1 MDHDSVR
8 RRHPTPASPIVSR
21 RPAAMPVTP
30 RSGATPTAPRQMRFV
45 PAAAPQVTP
54 VTPQATPASPVM
66 APRRWGIKQCANQ
79 FHGAFA
85 GLDQE
90 IHHATGRA
98 TSNVAEST
106 LLTSGRL
113 VHAGL
118 KPRKLPKL
126 RLKKRPAAPASP
138 GPRVRQVS
146 IEDDAAPT
154 EPSLLLAAAAAPM
167 PISGSREAGIAKH
180 VSVDSEDEDDWG
192 HFSFEDGDAPP
203 SSLEDY
209 RWN

>member
-1 MDHDSVR
+1 M
-8 RRHPTPASPIVSR
+8 ASS
-21 RPAAMPVTP
+21 
-30 RSGATPTAPRQMRFV
+30 F
-45 PAAAPQVTP
+45 
-54 VTPQATPASPVM
+54 
-66 APRRWGIKQCANQ
+66 
-79 FHGAFA
+79 
-85 GLDQE
+85 
-90 IHHATGRA
+90 
-98 TSNVAEST
+98 VAENT

-113 VHAGL
+113 TNAGL

-146 IEDDAAPT
+146 IEDDAPPT
-154 EPSLLLAAAAAPM
+154 EPSLLLAAAAAPI
-167 PISGSREAGIAKH
+167 PIPIRREAGIAMQ

-203 SSLEDY
+203 SSLENY

>member
-1 MDHDSVR
+1 MDALR
-8 RRHPTPASPIVSR
+8 RQSSAQISR
-21 RPAAMPVTP
+21 RL
-30 RSGATPTAPRQMRFV
+30 
-45 PAAAPQVTP
+45 
-54 VTPQATPASPVM
+54 
-66 APRRWGIKQCANQ
+66 
-79 FHGAFA
+79 HG
-85 GLDQE
+85 
-90 IHHATGRA
+90 TGRA
-98 TSNVAEST
+98 ASTVAEIT

-138 GPRVRQVS
+138 GPRARQVS

-167 PISGSREAGIAKH
+167 PIPSRREAGIAMQ

-203 SSLEDY
+203 SSLENY

>member
-1 MDHDSVR
+1 
-8 RRHPTPASPIVSR
+8 
-21 RPAAMPVTP
+21 
-30 RSGATPTAPRQMRFV
+30 MRKF
-45 PAAAPQVTP
+45 
-54 VTPQATPASPVM
+54 
-66 APRRWGIKQCANQ
+66 R
-79 FHGAFA
+79 GAFTA
-85 GLDQE
+85 TTRL
-90 IHHATGRA
+90 ATGRA
-98 TSNVAEST
+98 ASNVAEST

-154 EPSLLLAAAAAPM
+154 EPSLFLATAAAPM
-167 PISGSREAGIAKH
+167 PIPGIAMQ

-203 SSLEDY
+203 SSLENY

>member
-1 MDHDSVR
+1 MDVDSVR

-54 VTPQATPASPVM
+54 VTPQATPASPIM
-66 APRRWGIKQCANQ
+66 APRRW
-79 FHGAFA
+79 
-85 GLDQE
+85 
-90 IHHATGRA
+90 
-98 TSNVAEST
+98 
-106 LLTSGRL
+106 
-113 VHAGL
+113 GL

-167 PISGSREAGIAKH
+167 PIPSRREAGIAMQ

-203 SSLEDY
+203 SSLENY

>member
-1 MDHDSVR
+1 MDLDSVR
-8 RRHPTPASPIVSR
+8 RRSPIISR
-21 RPAAMPVTP
+21 RPATMPVTP
-30 RSGATPTAPRQMRFV
+30 RATPTTARQMRFV
-45 PAAAPQVTP
+45 PAAASQVTP

-79 FHGAFA
+79 FHGAFPA
-85 GLDQE
+85 RCVDSTKC
-90 IHHATGRA
+90 HATGRA
-98 TSNVAEST
+98 ASNVAEST
-106 LLTSGRL
+106 LLTSGRF
-113 VHAGL
+113 VHVGL

-146 IEDDAAPT
+146 IEDDAPPT

-167 PISGSREAGIAKH
+167 PIPIRREAGIAMQ

-203 SSLEDY
+203 SSLENY

>member
-1 MDHDSVR
+1 M
-8 RRHPTPASPIVSR
+8 
-21 RPAAMPVTP
+21 
-30 RSGATPTAPRQMRFV
+30 
-45 PAAAPQVTP
+45 
-54 VTPQATPASPVM
+54 
-66 APRRWGIKQCANQ
+66 
-79 FHGAFA
+79 
-85 GLDQE
+85 
-90 IHHATGRA
+90 TGRA
-98 TSNVAEST
+98 ASNVAEST

-203 SSLEDY
+203 SSLENY

>member
-1 MDHDSVR
+1 MRKS
-8 RRHPTPASPIVSR
+8 ISR
-21 RPAAMPVTP
+21 RLSLTSA
-30 RSGATPTAPRQMRFV
+30 
-45 PAAAPQVTP
+45 
-54 VTPQATPASPVM
+54 
-66 APRRWGIKQCANQ
+66 RWRPS
-79 FHGAFA
+79 
-85 GLDQE
+85 
-90 IHHATGRA
+90 HHVTGRA
-98 TSNVAEST
+98 ASNVAEST
-106 LLTSGRL
+106 LLTSGRF
-113 VHAGL
+113 VHVGL

-167 PISGSREAGIAKH
+167 PIPIRREAGIAMQ

-203 SSLEDY
+203 SSLENY